1 MKNFKFFFY
10 IITLFCSFGNGFT
23 AFSQNPAPN
32 NAPPVSQ
39 ETLQDDPIA
48 AALDS
53 LYTLNLFEKG
63 YAKINYSKTSKFN
76 FSPDSVPSY
85 DESVYASRLAHIDAN
100 SPFDLQYNSVVKGYI
115 QLYTVRRRELVSRMM
130 ALSQFYFPIF
140 EQQLDRYNLPLELK
154 YLAICESAL
163 NPMARSHAG
172 AMGLW
177 QFMYPTGKMYGLKV
191 SSYVDERCDPYKS
204 TEAACQ
210 YLKFLYS
217 MFGDWQMVLAAYNG
231 GPGTVNKAIRRSG
244 GKRTY
249 WEIRPFLPKET
260 QGYVPA
266 FIAVNYVMNY
276 TAEHNLYSA
285 IPKKIFQEI
294 DTITVKKQVS
304 LSKIAGILGISEDEI
319 QYLNPSYRKGVIPFL
334 ADEQNI
340 LTLPADKLGLFV
352 MNEDKIYNLNG
363 LNPEPLTSDAILAK
377 QPQVIAVYRV
387 KKEEQLASIAK
398 KYSCTTAELKQWN
411 NLKGNAVAPGR
422 KLNIYSS
429 PTSEITAK
437 SNTSLPEKTEEAK
450 TEQPIN
456 VEKPNKETEKAV
468 SKNGSETKSGE
479 AQDYK
484 LYTIQKGDTLYKI
497 AKKQKTT
504 IEEIKRLNNF
514 STKYMLI
521 PGKKIKV
528 REL

>member
-1 MKNFKFFFY
+1 MKNFTFFFY
-10 IITLFCSFGNGFT
+10 IIFFSCLFGNCFS
-23 AFSQNPAPN
+23 ALSQNPAPT
-32 NAPPVSQ
+32 ATQQASQ
-39 ETLQDDPIA
+39 EVLQDDPIA

-53 LYTLNLFEKG
+53 LYSLNLFEKG

-85 DESVYASRLAHIDAN
+85 DESVYATRLAQIDAN

-115 QLYTVRRRELVSRMM
+115 ELYTVRRRELVSRMM

-266 FIAVNYVMNY
+266 FIAVNYVMNF

-294 DTITVKKQVS
+294 DTITIQKQVS
-304 LSKIAGILGISEDEI
+304 LSQIASILAISEDEL

-334 ADEQNI
+334 ADERNI
-340 LTLPADKLGLFV
+340 LTLPADKLGVFV
-352 MNEDKIYNLNG
+352 MNEERIYNLNG
-363 LNPEPLTSDAILAK
+363 QTQEPLTSESILAK
-377 QPQVIAVYRV
+377 QPQIIAVHRV
-387 KKEEQLASIAK
+387 KKGEQLSSIAK

-411 NLKGNAVAPGR
+411 NIKGNYVAPGK

-429 PTSEITAK
+429 PNLEASIKSSNSVQSKNDEPKNEVENKDKKEIEKVSNK
-437 SNTSLPEKTEEAK
+437 SDLVA
-450 TEQPIN
+450 
-456 VEKPNKETEKAV
+456 KAV
-468 SKNGSETKSGE
+468 AKQATG
-479 AQDYK
+479 YK
-484 LYTIQKGDTLYKI
+484 MYTIQKGDTLYKI

-528 REL
+528 GEL